1 MKVLSTT
8 PTSVSKVKEVLEK
21 RAEDGEELGYEQQNS
36 LEHAMEFTESDAK
49 KTASLASKLKKEI
62 PSLTEDAAMK
72 LAEIQPSG
80 PELVRSILL
89 YSKVEL
95 PEEEITTV
103 LATIKG

>member
-36 LEHAMEFTESDAK
+36 LEHAMEFTELDAK
-49 KTASLASKLKKEI
+49 KTASLASKLKKEV
-62 PSLTEDAAMK
+62 PTLTGDAAMK

-95 PEEEITTV
+95 PEEDVTKV
-103 LATIKG
+103 LVTIKG

>member
-21 RAEDGEELGYEQQNS
+21 RAENGEELGYEQQNALDHS
-36 LEHAMEFTESDAK
+36 VEFTELDAK
-49 KTASLASKLKKEI
+49 KTASLASKLKKEV
-62 PSLTEDAAMK
+62 PSLTDDAAMK

-95 PEEEITTV
+95 PEEEVTKV
-103 LATIKG
+103 LTTIKG

>member
-21 RAEDGEELGYEQQNS
+21 RAEDGEELGYEQQNA
-36 LEHAMEFTESDAK
+36 LEHAVEFTELDAK
-49 KTASLASKLKKEI
+49 KTSSLASKLKKEV
-62 PSLTEDAAMK
+62 PSLTDHAAMK

-95 PEEEITTV
+95 PEEEVEKV